1 MYIIVTGATGTGKSA
16 VAVELAKKINGE
28 IISADSMQ
36 VYVGMDIGTY
46 KISKED
52 TQGISHHLLDVVNP
66 WEKFSVAQFKILAE
80 KALNHIKGK
89 GKIPIVVGGTGLFI
103 NSLTRGILTSKE
115 PSNEL
120 KSLLRVELE
129 ENGLEA
135 LVNLLNKKD
144 PEAASLIDINNSRR
158 VLRALELIETNKMS
172 LSELRKTTEKNRYKD
187 DYKLFVLETGR
198 EYMYSRLDKRVDE
211 MIKSGLLNEV
221 KVLMS
226 KINALSM
233 TSMQAIGYKETTEFL
248 NGNINMNQM
257 IINIKQATRNYAK
270 RQLTWFKKYEEA
282 IRINMERITPV
293 EAAKEIQDKL

>member
-211 MIKSGLLNEV
+211 MIKSGLL
-221 KVLMS
+221 
-226 KINALSM
+226 
-233 TSMQAIGYKETTEFL
+233 
-248 NGNINMNQM
+248 
-257 IINIKQATRNYAK
+257 
-270 RQLTWFKKYEEA
+270 
-282 IRINMERITPV
+282 
-293 EAAKEIQDKL
+293 